1 MMVAPLLRAFWSELR
16 CTPLTPRP
24 TLSLAPEKSV
34 TCGPQEHVWGDLM
47 MGHCPGVCVGRLTV
61 PSLSQRTPSVRSA
74 GNRKEEQ
81 SHGPSQPPGQ
91 DVIPSK
97 QL

>member
-16 CTPLTPRP
+16 CTPLTRGLHSPWP
-24 TLSLAPEKSV
+24 QKS
-34 TCGPQEHVWGDLM
+34 GPQEHVSGDLM
-47 MGHCPGVCVGRLTV
+47 MGHCPGVCVGRLTA
-61 PSLSQRTPSVRSA
+61 PSHSQRTPSVRSA